1 MSYPEIPE
9 TVVMDPDDPIR
20 PKPPG
25 RSPTREA
32 VGQILIAAS
41 VALALGATLK
51 QKAMISANDISRWC
65 TVWALLE
72 RGTYAIDEC
81 PWQLGTQDKVLLTEP
96 FPTEGEEPSKKFYS
110 SKPPL
115 LPTLIAGALYPARAL
130 TGVPLDAKVEQQRS
144 RRKEVQSLSDT
155 PPEDPSKILSED
167 PERGYRVV
175 DVTPDEPAEWPVQV
189 LYFNP
194 VVVLLNVVPLLVA
207 LVLYARLLDR
217 YAGNDWAWF
226 LSMAAAGLGTNLVIF
241 TTTLNNHTVAAWSA
255 FFALYAFLRIW
266 DDGERHWGYFAV
278 AGFFGAFCACNELP
292 SALFGVL
299 LFLLLAVKVPGKTLS
314 AFVPAALVPVAAHF
328 VTTYLAI
335 GEWAPVYAA
344 FSEEGP
350 DSPYRYP
357 GSYWLSPLGM
367 DWYDLNPEP
376 WWQYLLNLLVG
387 HHGIFSLTPVFLFSF
402 AAMVRSVL
410 GLDRRLRTLSGLTL
424 VLSAAIVAFYTWQTH
439 NYGGST
445 QGARWLFWLFPFW
458 LILLPMGLEGGQDR
472 PWLRRLTLAA
482 LAFAVFN
489 TGYGLQQPWSHP
501 WIVDAIEH
509 LGVLDVKR

>member
-1 MSYPEIPE
+1 MEPES
-9 TVVMDPDDPIR
+9 
-20 PKPPG
+20 PG
-25 RSPTREA
+25 RGSLPPRSPSRRA
-32 VGQILIAAS
+32 VGQILIVAS

-65 TVWALLE
+65 TVWSLLE

-81 PWQLGTQDKVLLTEP
+81 PWQLGTQDKVLLDDP
-96 FPTEGEEPSKKFYS
+96 FPAEGEAPGKHFYS

-115 LPTLIAGALYPARAL
+115 LPTLIAGLLYPIRTI
-130 TGVPLDAKVEQQRS
+130 TGVPLDAKVEQERS
-144 RRKEVQSLSDT
+144 LRKEVQSLDDA
-155 PPEDPSKILSED
+155 PPDDPGKILEVD
-167 PERGYRVV
+167 EQRGYRVI
-175 DVTPDEPAEWPVQV
+175 DVTPEEPAEWPVQV

-194 VVVLLNVVPLLVA
+194 VVVLLNVLPLLVA

-226 LSMAAAGLGTNLVIF
+226 LSLAVAGLGTNLIIF
-241 TTTLNNHTVAAWSA
+241 TTTLNNHTIAAWSA

-266 DDGERHWGYFAV
+266 DDGRRHWGDFAA
-278 AGFFGAFCACNELP
+278 AGAFGAFCACNELP
-292 SALFGVL
+292 SAAFGVL
-299 LFLLLAVKVPGKTLS
+299 LFLLLLVKAPGKTLTV
-314 AFVPAALVPVAAHF
+314 FVPAALVPIAAHF
-328 VTTYLAI
+328 LTTYLAI

-376 WWQYLLNLLVG
+376 WWQYLLHLTVG
-387 HHGIFSLTPVFLFSF
+387 HHGILSLTPVVLFSF
-402 AAMVRSVL
+402 WAMLRSMV
-410 GLDRRLRTLSGLTL
+410 GLDRRLRPFSWLTL
-424 VLSAAIVAFYTWQTH
+424 VLTVGIIAFYTWQTH

-458 LILLPMGLEGGQDR
+458 LILLPLGLEAGQHR
-472 PWLRRLTLAA
+472 PLARWLMLAA
-482 LAFAVFN
+482 FGFAVFN
-489 TGYGLQQPWSHP
+489 TGYGLHQPWSHP
-501 WIVDAIEH
+501 WIVDAMEH
-509 LGVLDVKR
+509 LDVLDVKR